1 MIYCHFVAF
10 TRQGVTKN
18 TSVSPSTTLI
28 ITPTVCIFADKEQK
42 RRMARESKKKR
53 TLAGRLWRLLLVKI
67 PAAFLALTILWVV
80 ALKWIP
86 VAVTPLMIQ
95 RSIQHIDDK
104 NFHTRK
110 TWVSYGK
117 ISPEM
122 ARAVIASEDNLFDT
136 HNGFDWKQINQAI
149 SDHEQKGK
157 RLRGASTIS
166 QQTAKNVFLLPTRSI
181 IRKGFE
187 AYFTVLIEKIW
198 GKRRIMEVYLNVAE
212 MGKGIYGA
220 QAAAERFFNKD
231 AAKLSRREACLIAAC
246 LPNPLKRNASAPTQY
261 VSRRASMIE
270 GLETKLLY
278 PDWVYHKKQSGS
290 SVDKGRTGRKTNKGA
305 HKNVHKKT
313 R

>member
-18 TSVSPSTTLI
+18 TSASTSTTLI

-67 PAAFLALTILWVV
+67 PAAFLELTILWVV

-104 NFHTRK
+104 NFHTHK

-117 ISPEM
+117 ISSEM

-290 SVDKGRTGRKTNKGA
+290 SVDKARTGKKTNKGA

>member
-1 MIYCHFVAF
+1 
-10 TRQGVTKN
+10 
-18 TSVSPSTTLI
+18 
-28 ITPTVCIFADKEQK
+28 
-42 RRMARESKKKR
+42 MARENKKKR

-270 GLETKLLY
+270 GLEAKLVY
-278 PDWVYHKKQSGS
+278 PDWVYHRNRSGQAA
-290 SVDKGRTGRKTNKGA
+290 DKNKAMTGKKTNKGA

>member
-1 MIYCHFVAF
+1 
-10 TRQGVTKN
+10 
-18 TSVSPSTTLI
+18 
-28 ITPTVCIFADKEQK
+28 
-42 RRMARESKKKR
+42 MARESKKKR

-104 NFHTRK
+104 NFHTHK

-187 AYFTVLIEKIW
+187 AYFTVLIEKS
-198 GKRRIMEVYLNVAE
+198 GA
-212 MGKGIYGA
+212 KG
-220 QAAAERFFNKD
+220 E
-231 AAKLSRREACLIAAC
+231 
-246 LPNPLKRNASAPTQY
+246 
-261 VSRRASMIE
+261 
-270 GLETKLLY
+270 
-278 PDWVYHKKQSGS
+278 
-290 SVDKGRTGRKTNKGA
+290 
-305 HKNVHKKT
+305 
-313 R
+313 

>member
-1 MIYCHFVAF
+1 
-10 TRQGVTKN
+10 
-18 TSVSPSTTLI
+18 
-28 ITPTVCIFADKEQK
+28 
-42 RRMARESKKKR
+42 MARESKKKR

-67 PAAFLALTILWVV
+67 PAAFLTLTILWVV

-104 NFHTRK
+104 NFHTHK

-220 QAAAERFFNKD
+220 QAAAEQFFHKD

-261 VSRRASMIE
+261 VCRRASMIE

-290 SVDKGRTGRKTNKGA
+290 SVDKGRTGKKTNKGA